1 MQPAYSNHGQ
11 PDTVNE
17 EDGIYTGPSTDGLI
31 QSNAGEYLM
40 LNLTHDEEGQG
51 YIWTFNGGKRK
62 SDRIIGSIQKCEVY
76 VYCHSPLF
84 FTLQNLSKQGNTQM
98 KWQTGKVPK
107 N

>member
-1 MQPAYSNHGQ
+1 MSRVKATLGH
-11 PDTVNE
+11 
-17 EDGIYTGPSTDGLI
+17 
-31 QSNAGEYLM
+31 LM
-40 LNLTHDEEGQG
+40 C
-51 YIWTFNGGKRK
+51 GKRK